1 MTKATIYFM
10 VFIMAVALALPV
22 QAVAGDTQSDAH
34 GSAYTADGRLIPP
47 QGYYQWVFVT
57 SDLGMNYNEES
68 GPDNQPPFSNV
79 FVNPAAYRSFLKTGT
94 WPDKTVLVKEFRP
107 SATKGSINHHGYFQ
121 SGKALSVLVH
131 VKDEKRFKG
140 GWAFFAFGGDALG
153 APAKQ
158 IPTSADCY
166 SCHEAHG
173 AVDTTF
179 VQFYPTLLPIAMK
192 RSTLSGSYLKEE
204 VKRTA
209 PTATSHAPRA
219 H

>member
-1 MTKATIYFM
+1 MTKAIIYFM
-10 VFIMAVALALPV
+10 VLIMAAAFALPV
-22 QAVAGDTQSDAH
+22 RAGAADAKTDEY
-34 GSAYTADGRLIPP
+34 GPVYTADGRLIAP

-57 SDLGMNYNEES
+57 SDLGMSYNEES

-79 FVNPAAYRSFLKTGT
+79 FVNPAAYRSVLKTGT

-140 GWAFFAFGGDALG
+140 GWAFFVFGGDALDK
-153 APAKQ
+153 PARQ
-158 IPTSADCY
+158 IPTGADCY
-166 SCHEAHG
+166 GCHEANG

-179 VQFYPTLLPIAMK
+179 VQFYPTLLPIAK
-192 RSTLSGSYLKEE
+192 QHSTLSASYLKEE
-204 VKRTA
+204 AKQTES
-209 PTATSHAPRA
+209 PKSH
-219 H
+219 